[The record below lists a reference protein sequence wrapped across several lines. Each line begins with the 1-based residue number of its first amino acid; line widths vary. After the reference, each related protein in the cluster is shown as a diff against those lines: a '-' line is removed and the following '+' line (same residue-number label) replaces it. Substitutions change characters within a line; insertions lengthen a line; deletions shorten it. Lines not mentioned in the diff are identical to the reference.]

1 MDTILYFQSP
11 TKTSAPDKIA
21 GVRRHA
27 AVADWHVQAMDGIP
41 SPKALEGLVSFW
53 HPLGIILDCGGG
65 YQEIP
70 TDLFAGL
77 PTVYLDRN
85 PRTMPADTSCVSH
98 DSVATGQLAAK
109 ELLVAGHPNFAF
121 VPYPQPRFWSDDRER
136 GFRDALA
143 LNGLTCETFDG
154 GGRGT
159 LQSVAW
165 QKSLRRWIEQLPKPC
180 GIFAANDAV
189 AAEVLIAAAQ
199 TGFDVPREIAVCGV
213 DNFAP
218 ICEHTVP
225 TLTSIQPDFLVD
237 TDEDGTIT
245 VTLTR
250 GNQPSLIIS
259 PDADGQKDAFVRQ
272 YVERGQMFITAL
284 QQRAETMTRTMQAI
298 VKLQKP
304 FFQTGD
310 ETQLRPMRL
319 EDVANVTGY
328 DISTISRVANSKYVE
343 TTFGTYPLKWFFT
356 HRATQNKEGD
366 DVTARQLMASLR
378 RLVDEEDKRQPYSDE
393 RLTQLLQQE
402 GFSIARRTIAK
413 YREQM
418 GIPVARM
425 RK

>member
-1 MDTILYFQSP
+1 M
-11 TKTSAPDKIA
+11 
-21 GVRRHA
+21 G
-27 AVADWHVQAMDGIP
+27 
-41 SPKALEGLVSFW
+41 
-53 HPLGIILDCGGG
+53 
-65 YQEIP
+65 EIP
-70 TDLFAGL
+70 PDLFAGL

-218 ICEHTVP
+218 ICEHTLP
-225 TLTSIQPDFLVD
+225 PLTSIQPDFMLAGELAARTLGKIVRD
-237 TDEDGTIT
+237 KNRQRT
-245 VTLTR
+245 VRLTFGPAGIVR
-250 GNQPSLIIS
+250 RASTRTASRYDPQVTAALELI
-259 PDADGQKDAFVRQ
+259 R
-272 YVERGQMFITAL
+272 
-284 QQRAETMTRTMQAI
+284 QRACDGISSADVVVLFKCSRRMAEIRFHKI
-298 VKLQKP
+298 VGHSIL
-304 FFQTGD
+304 D
-310 ETQLRPMRL
+310 EIQSVRL
-319 EDVANVTGY
+319 EKAKEMLSHSTH
-328 DISTISRVANSKYVE
+328 TISAIANFCGFNAANALWKFFRQE
-343 TTFGTYPLKWFFT
+343 TGLSPSEW
-356 HRATQNKEGD
+356 
-366 DVTARQLMASLR
+366 R
-378 RLVDEEDKRQPYSDE
+378 RSALS
-393 RLTQLLQQE
+393 T
-402 GFSIARRTIAK
+402 
-413 YREQM
+413 
-418 GIPVARM
+418 
-425 RK
+425 

>member
-27 AVADWHVQAMDGIP
+27 AVADWHVQAVDGIP
-41 SPKALEGLVSFW
+41 TSNALEGLVSFW

-109 ELLVAGHPNFAF
+109 ELLVTGHPNFAF

-225 TLTSIQPDFLVD
+225 TLTSVQPDFLMAG
-237 TDEDGTIT
+237 ELAAR
-245 VTLTR
+245 TL
-250 GNQPSLIIS
+250 GEIAQ
-259 PDADGQKDAFVRQ
+259 GEHRQ
-272 YVERGQMFITAL
+272 A
-284 QQRAETMTRTMQAI
+284 
-298 VKLQKP
+298 
-304 FFQTGD
+304 
-310 ETQLRPMRL
+310 
-319 EDVANVTGY
+319 
-328 DISTISRVANSKYVE
+328 
-343 TTFGTYPLKWFFT
+343 
-356 HRATQNKEGD
+356 
-366 DVTARQLMASLR
+366 
-378 RLVDEEDKRQPYSDE
+378 
-393 RLTQLLQQE
+393 
-402 GFSIARRTIAK
+402 
-413 YREQM
+413 
-418 GIPVARM
+418 
-425 RK
+425 